1 MGPNPLPLTAGT
13 LRTTH
18 GLRNNPM
25 EVNVLTRV
33 FPHVWPHRRKLL
45 LSLVFAGLV
54 GLLWGLNL
62 SIAFP
67 VVKVLLQEQDLRD
80 YVTQEIDK
88 AEQLIASRTAEIESI
103 DRRLARLADGDE
115 KVRLLKRQSRRQSK
129 LSDASQRLLV
139 MQWTKANV
147 VPWIPRDQFD
157 TLAVILGLLLAATLI
172 KGICIVVQDVLIG
185 NVVELTVM
193 SVRKECF
200 RKTLQL
206 DFQTVTQSGTP
217 ELMSRFTYDMNVLA
231 YGLTL
236 MGGKVVREPIKA
248 GTCVVLAFMLN
259 WQLTL
264 LSLLFLPLAGLVFY
278 RIGKKLKQA
287 SHRVMESMS
296 RMYKTLEETFDAI
309 KVVIAF
315 DGGLRHRQQFHREN
329 KEYLNKALRIVRI
342 DSLTSP
348 ATEVLGMMAAFLAL
362 FPGAYLVLRGTTSIW
377 GIRLAS
383 APMDIAELSVMYVLL
398 AGIIDPARK
407 LSSVYSKLKRS
418 AAAAERIFALMD
430 MESLVKQCEIPK
442 PLPRHNRSIEFRN
455 VSFSYSQKSPKYTR
469 DSQILSQIN
478 LTIDSGEVVV
488 IVGENGSGKSTL
500 VSLLPRFIDPERGCV
515 LIDGVDTR
523 DVRLRDLRAQIGVVT
538 QETLLFDETIFEN
551 IRYGDPLANSKAVI
565 DAACQAHASSFI
577 DELPEGFETEVGEK
591 GQRLSGG
598 QRQRV
603 AMARAML
610 RDPAILILDE
620 ATSAI
625 DSQSEVLI
633 HNALRKFTEGR
644 TTFII
649 THSVSASMLD
659 FVSRI
664 VVMDQGQMIA
674 TGPHQEL
681 LESCE
686 IYRRLYLAQSDRH
699 AA

>member
-1 MGPNPLPLTAGT
+1 
-13 LRTTH
+13 
-18 GLRNNPM
+18 M
-25 EVNVLTRV
+25 EFNVLTRV
-33 FPHVWPHRRKLL
+33 FPHIWPYRGKLM

-80 YVTQEIDK
+80 YVSQEIDK
-88 AEQLIASRTAEIESI
+88 AEQSIASRTTEIENI
-103 DRRLARLADGDE
+103 DKRLSQLPDGDE
-115 KVRLLKRQSRRQSK
+115 KVRLLKRQSRQQSK
-129 LSDASQRLLV
+129 LSDASQRLLL
-139 MQWTKANV
+139 MQWTKANIA
-147 VPWIPRDQFD
+147 PWIPKDQFD
-157 TLAVILGLLLAATLI
+157 TLAVILALLLVATLI

-193 SVRKECF
+193 SIRKKCF
-200 RKTLQL
+200 RQALQL
-206 DFQTVTQSGTP
+206 DFQTLSRSGTP

-248 GTCVVLAFMLN
+248 GTCIILAFLLN

-329 KEYLNKALRIVRI
+329 KEYLRKALRIVRI

-348 ATEVLGMMAAFLAL
+348 TTEVLGMMAAFLAL

-418 AAAAERIFALMD
+418 AAAAERIFSLMD
-430 MESLVKQCEIPK
+430 TESLVNQCKIPK
-442 PLPRHNRSIEFRN
+442 PLPRHSRSVEFQN
-455 VSFSYSQKSPKYTR
+455 VSFSYAQQSPEYTR
-469 DSQILSQIN
+469 DTQILNQVN
-478 LTIDSGEVVV
+478 LTIEAGEVVV

-500 VSLLPRFIDPERGCV
+500 LSLLPRFIDPEHGSV

-538 QETLLFDETIFEN
+538 QETMLFDETIYEN
-551 IRYGDPLANSKAVI
+551 IRYGDPLAEKSAVI
-565 DAACQAHASSFI
+565 DAACKAHATSFI
-577 DELPEGFETEVGEK
+577 EELPEGFETQVGEK

-633 HNALRKFTEGR
+633 HNALRTFTQGR

-649 THSVSASMLD
+649 THSVTTSMLD
-659 FVSRI
+659 FVTRI

-674 TGPHQEL
+674 TGPHHQL

-686 IYRRLYLAQSDRH
+686 VYRRLYQAQSDRQ